1 MEESS
6 GNAGILWTFAAYMAA
21 VFFLA
26 WLSGRVV
33 KKEGFVSEYF
43 LGSRGFGVWALAL
56 TFAATSASGGSF
68 MGFPARIYTHGWVVG
83 WWIAG
88 YMTVPLVAMA
98 LIGKRLNQVA
108 RRANALTVPEVMRER
123 FNNMGVG
130 IVGTVI
136 IVIFLFMYLLAQ
148 FKAGSLIMSTLLGDV
163 PVFKAAVSWAD
174 SAFDGIPLLGQA
186 EADYALCLLIFGIAV
201 VAYVSYGGFRAVV
214 WTDVMQGIVMVF
226 GVMLLLGLALYQ
238 VGGLKKA
245 TEALAEMT
253 PPEHLTAVLQ
263 LNEQSNDSV
272 EINKGTWIE
281 TKSTD
286 GEKNIYRMKTRG
298 VIEPGKNES
307 DTVEMIRITTPAE
320 IEKLKGDPISEQVSV
335 KVIETTLYASGA
347 GEKGVYVRAPG
358 PDLKEAAGFLA
369 IGMAFSLFILWPF
382 GGVGQP
388 SNQVRMMIFDHTHV
402 LRRAMVTVAFYFGF
416 IYISLVVVFVCA
428 RVLMPGMEI
437 EPDSVMPE
445 FSTFTTALA
454 GVPWLAG
461 IVVAA
466 PFAAVMSSVDSFLL
480 VISSSLVRDVYQRNI
495 NPKASDKTL
504 QRMSW
509 GVTGGV
515 GMLAVVV
522 AMNPPD
528 YLQDLIIS
536 ASEGLASSFMMPMI
550 LALYWQRMT
559 GAGAI
564 AGMIGGSS
572 MHVVLNVIGFVQTG
586 KFHAYEPFG
595 VMPLFWDVIV
605 ATILAVGGV
614 FDECPAGTRAGGE
627 VFLQTGSGIN
637 SCKR

>member
-1 MEESS
+1 MEEASGDSS
-6 GNAGILWTFAAYMAA
+6 ILWTFSAYMAA

-26 WLSGRVV
+26 WLSGRGD

-83 WWIAG
+83 LWIAG

-108 RRANALTVPEVMRER
+108 RRANALTVPEVLRER
-123 FNNMGVG
+123 FNNKGVG
-130 IVGTVI
+130 LVGTLI
-136 IVIFLFMYLLAQ
+136 IVVFLFAYLLAQ
-148 FKAGSLIMSTLLGDV
+148 FKAGSLIMSTLLKDV
-163 PVFKAAVSWAD
+163 PVFKASVSWAD
-174 SAFDGIPLLGQA
+174 GAFSGIPLLGQA
-186 EADYALCLLIFGIAV
+186 DADYALCLLIFGIAV
-201 VAYVSYGGFRAVV
+201 IAYVSYGGFRAVV
-214 WTDVMQGIVMVF
+214 WTDVMQGIVMAF
-226 GVMLLLGLALYQ
+226 GVLLLLGLALYQ

-245 TEALAEMT
+245 TQALAEMT
-253 PPEHLTAVLQ
+253 PPEHLIAVLE
-263 LNEQSNDSV
+263 LKGESAEPI

-281 TKSTD
+281 THSAE
-286 GEKNIYRMKTRG
+286 GEKSIYRMKSRG
-298 VIEPGKNES
+298 VIEAGKGAS
-307 DTVEMIRITTPAE
+307 DEVEMIRITTPAE
-320 IEKLKGDPISEQVSV
+320 IEKLKGHSVSELVNV
-335 KVIETTLYASGA
+335 KVIETTRYASGA

-416 IYISLVVVFVCA
+416 IYVALLIIFVCA

-445 FSTFTTALA
+445 FSTFTTAVA

-461 IVVAA
+461 FVVAA

-495 NPKASDKTL
+495 NPDASDKTL
-504 QRMSW
+504 QRLSW
-509 GVTGGV
+509 SVTGGV
-515 GMLAVVV
+515 GILAILC
-522 AMNPPD
+522 ALNPPE

-564 AGMIGGSS
+564 AGMLGGMG
-572 MHVVLNVIGFVQTG
+572 MHLVLNVIGYLDTG
-586 KFHAYEPFG
+586 GFQAYEPLG

-605 ATILAVGGV
+605 ATILTVGVSLMSAPPERALVVKFFGKR
-614 FDECPAGTRAGGE
+614 EAG
-627 VFLQTGSGIN
+627 
-637 SCKR
+637 

>member
-1 MEESS
+1 MEEAS
-6 GNAGILWTFAAYMAA
+6 GSAGILWTFAAYMGA

-26 WLSGRVV
+26 WLSGRGL

-83 WWIAG
+83 LWIAG

-123 FNNMGVG
+123 FSNKGVG

-136 IVIFLFMYLLAQ
+136 IVVFLFAYLLAQ
-148 FKAGSLIMSTLLGDV
+148 FKAGSKIMSTLLGDV
-163 PVFKAAVSWAD
+163 PIFKATVRWAD
-174 SAFDGIPLLGQA
+174 AAFDGIPLLGQA
-186 EADYALCLLIFGIAV
+186 EADYALCLLIFGVAV

-214 WTDVMQGIVMVF
+214 WTDVMQGIVMAF
-226 GVMLLLGLALYQ
+226 GVLLLLVLALYQ

-245 TEALAEMT
+245 TQALAEMT
-253 PPEHLTAVLQ
+253 PPESLTAVLE
-263 LNEQSNDSV
+263 LRGESDGLL
-272 EINKGTWIE
+272 EIDKGTWIGIK
-281 TKSTD
+281 TAD
-286 GEKNIYRMKTRG
+286 GGRKLYRMKTRG
-298 VIEPGKNES
+298 VIESGKSVSNE
-307 DTVEMIRITTPAE
+307 VKMIRITTPAE
-320 IEKLKGDPISEQVSV
+320 IERIQGDLVSEKV
-335 KVIETTLYASGA
+335 KVQVVESTPYASGA

-358 PDLKEAAGFLA
+358 PDLKKAAGFLA
-369 IGMAFSLFILWPF
+369 IGMAFSFFILWPF

-388 SNQVRMMIFDHTHV
+388 SNQVRMMIFDHTKV
-402 LRRAMVTVAFYFGF
+402 LRRAMVTVTFYFGF
-416 IYISLVVVFVCA
+416 IYVSLVLIFVCA

-437 EPDSVMPE
+437 DPDRVMPE
-445 FSTFTTALA
+445 FSTYVTASA

-461 IVVAA
+461 LVVAA

-480 VISSSLVRDVYQRNI
+480 VISSALVRDIYQRNI
-495 NPKASDKTL
+495 NPNASDRTL
-504 QRMSW
+504 QLMSW
-509 GVTGGV
+509 AVTGVV
-515 GMLAVVV
+515 GMLAVLA
-522 AMNPPD
+522 AMNPPE

-564 AGMIGGSS
+564 AGMIGGAG
-572 MHVVLNVIGFVQTG
+572 MHLVLNVIGYMETG
-586 KFHAYEPFG
+586 EFTVFEPLG

-605 ATILAVGGV
+605 ATILTVGVSLISAPPERALVVKFFGKRGV
-614 FDECPAGTRAGGE
+614 E
-627 VFLQTGSGIN
+627 
-637 SCKR
+637 

>member
-1 MEESS
+1 MEEASGDSS
-6 GNAGILWTFAAYMAA
+6 ILWTFAAYMAA

-26 WLSGRVV
+26 WLSGRGA

-83 WWIAG
+83 LWIAG

-123 FNNMGVG
+123 FNNKGVG
-130 IVGTVI
+130 LVGTLI
-136 IVIFLFMYLLAQ
+136 IVIFLFAYLLAQ
-148 FKAGSLIMSTLLGDV
+148 FKAGSLIMSTLLKDI
-163 PVFKAAVSWAD
+163 PVFQASVSWAD
-174 SAFDGIPLLGQA
+174 GAFSGIPLLGQA
-186 EADYALCLLIFGIAV
+186 DADYALCLLIFGIAV
-201 VAYVSYGGFRAVV
+201 IAYVSYGGFRAVV
-214 WTDVMQGIVMVF
+214 WTDVMQGIVMAF
-226 GVMLLLGLALYQ
+226 GVLLLLGLALYQ
-238 VGGLKKA
+238 VGGIKKA
-245 TEALAEMT
+245 TLALAEMT
-253 PPEHLTAVLQ
+253 PPEHLIAVLE
-263 LNEQSNDSV
+263 LKEESAESV

-281 TKSTD
+281 THSAD
-286 GEKNIYRMKTRG
+286 GEKGIYRMKTRG
-298 VIEPGKNES
+298 VIESGMSASNE
-307 DTVEMIRITTPAE
+307 VEMIRITTPAE
-320 IEKLKGDPISEQVSV
+320 IEKLKGHSVSELLSV
-335 KVIETTLYASGA
+335 KVIETTRYASGA

-388 SNQVRMMIFDHTHV
+388 SNQVRMMIFDHTYV
-402 LRRAMVTVAFYFGF
+402 LRRAMVSVAFYFGF
-416 IYISLVVVFVCA
+416 IYIALVLVFVCA

-445 FSTFTTALA
+445 FSTFTTAVA

-461 IVVAA
+461 LVVAA

-495 NPKASDKTL
+495 NPNASDKTL
-504 QRMSW
+504 QRLSW
-509 GVTGGV
+509 AVTGGV
-515 GMLAVVV
+515 GMLAIL
-522 AMNPPD
+522 AALNPPE

-564 AGMIGGSS
+564 AGMIGGTG
-572 MHVVLNVIGFVQTG
+572 MHLVLNAIGYLQTG
-586 KFHAYEPFG
+586 GFHAYEPLG

-605 ATILAVGGV
+605 ATILTVGVSLMGAPP
-614 FDECPAGTRAGGE
+614 ERALVVKFFG
-627 VFLQTGSGIN
+627 
-637 SCKR
+637 KRGAQ

>member
-1 MEESS
+1 MEGSS
-6 GNAGILWTFAAYMAA
+6 GEAGILWTFAAYMAA

-26 WLSGRVV
+26 WLSGRVI

-68 MGFPARIYTHGWVVG
+68 MGFPARVYTHGWVVG
-83 WWIAG
+83 LWIAG

-108 RRANALTVPEVMRER
+108 RRANALTVPEVLRER
-123 FNNMGVG
+123 FNSKGVG
-130 IVGTVI
+130 IVGTLI
-136 IVIFLFMYLLAQ
+136 IVVFLFAYLLAQ

-163 PVFKAAVSWAD
+163 PIFKASVSWAD
-174 SAFDGIPLLGQA
+174 GAFDGIPLVGNA
-186 EADYALCLLIFGIAV
+186 EPAYALCLLIFGITV

-214 WTDVMQGIVMVF
+214 WTDVMQGIVMAF
-226 GVMLLLGLALYQ
+226 GVLLLLILALYQ

-245 TEALAEMT
+245 TQALAEMT
-253 PPEHLTAVLQ
+253 PPEPLTAVLE
-263 LNEQSNDSV
+263 LRGDLAEEV
-272 EINKGTWIE
+272 EIDKGTWIE
-281 TKSTD
+281 AKTAN
-286 GEKNIYRMKTRG
+286 GERSVYRMKTRA
-298 VIEPGKNES
+298 VIEAGKRTS
-307 DTVEMIRITTPAE
+307 DRAEMIRITTPAE
-320 IEKLKGDPISEQVSV
+320 IEKIKGDPVSDLV
-335 KVIETTLYASGA
+335 DIKAIETTPYASGA

-358 PDLKEAAGFLA
+358 PDLEKAAGFLA

-388 SNQVRMMIFDHTHV
+388 SNQVRMMIFDHTKV
-402 LRRAMVTVAFYFGF
+402 LRRAMVSVTFYFGF
-416 IYISLVVVFVCA
+416 IYIALVLVFVCA

-445 FSTFTTALA
+445 FSAFTTAMA

-461 IVVAA
+461 LVVAA
-466 PFAAVMSSVDSFLL
+466 PYAAVMSSVDSFLL

-495 NPKASDKTL
+495 NPQASDRTL
-504 QRMSW
+504 QWMSW

-515 GMLAVVV
+515 GMLAIFA

-528 YLQDLIIS
+528 FLQDLIIS
-536 ASEGLASSFMMPMI
+536 ASEGLASSFLMPMI

-564 AGMIGGSS
+564 AGMIGGTG
-572 MHVVLNVIGFVQTG
+572 MHLVLNVVGYLDTHR
-586 KFHAYEPFG
+586 FHPYEPFG

-605 ATILAVGGV
+605 ATVLTVAVSLMSAPP
-614 FDECPAGTRAGGE
+614 ERAL
-627 VFLQTGSGIN
+627 VVKFFA
-637 SCKR
+637 KRGAK

>member
-1 MEESS
+1 MDEAS
-6 GNAGILWTFAAYMAA
+6 GDSGILWTFAGYMAA

-26 WLSGRVV
+26 WLSGRVT

-68 MGFPARIYTHGWVVG
+68 MGFPARIYSHGWVVG
-83 WWIAG
+83 LWIAG

-98 LIGKRLNQVA
+98 LMGKRLNQVA
-108 RRANALTVPEVMRER
+108 RRANALTVPEVLRER
-123 FNNMGVG
+123 FNNMKVG
-130 IVGTVI
+130 IVATMI
-136 IVIFLFMYLLAQ
+136 IVVFLFAYLLAQ

-174 SAFDGIPLLGQA
+174 AAFEGIPLLGQA
-186 EADYALCLLIFGIAV
+186 DADYALCLLIFGIAV
-201 VAYVSYGGFRAVV
+201 IAYVSYGGFRAVV
-214 WTDVMQGIVMVF
+214 WTDVMQGIVMAF
-226 GVMLLLGLALYQ
+226 GVLLLLGLALYQ

-245 TEALAEMT
+245 TQALAEMT
-253 PPEHLTAVLQ
+253 PPEHLTAVL
-263 LNEQSNDSV
+263 
-272 EINKGTWIE
+272 EIKEKSAASLEIEKGIWIE
-281 TKSTD
+281 SKSSE
-286 GEKNIYRMKTRG
+286 GEKVIYRMKSRA
-298 VIEPGKNES
+298 VIEPDESKSNE
-307 DTVEMIRITTPAE
+307 VEMIKITTPSE
-320 IEKLKGDPISEQVSV
+320 LEKLEGHSLSDLVTV
-335 KVIETTLYASGA
+335 NVIESKRYASGA

-388 SNQVRMMIFDHTHV
+388 SNQVRMMIFDHTKV
-402 LRRAMVTVAFYFGF
+402 LRRAMITVAFYFGF
-416 IYISLVVVFVCA
+416 IYVSLVLVFVCA

-445 FSTFTTALA
+445 FSTFTTAVA

-461 IVVAA
+461 FVVAA

-495 NPKASDKTL
+495 NPKASDRTL
-504 QRMSW
+504 QLMSW
-509 GVTGGV
+509 SVTGGV
-515 GMLAVVV
+515 GLLAILC
-522 AMNPPD
+522 ALNPPE

-564 AGMIGGSS
+564 AGMIGGTG
-572 MHVVLNVIGFVQTG
+572 MHLVLNAIGYMKTG
-586 KFHAYEPFG
+586 GFHAYEPLG

-605 ATILAVGGV
+605 ATILTVVVSLMSAPPERSLVVKFFG
-614 FDECPAGTRAGGE
+614 
-627 VFLQTGSGIN
+627 
-637 SCKR
+637 KRGAE